1 MDGANAVVGGGR
13 DAGWV
18 SPEALQRDL
27 QGMVDGLAEQIM
39 GAVNGARKG
48 QLSWTAPGSLF
59 GLAASRVLVVVYWS

>member
-1 MDGANAVVGGGR
+1 MDGANGVVGEVR

-48 QLSWTAPGSLF
+48 QLRIRHETSSDFRRRTDF
-59 GLAASRVLVVVYWS
+59 